1 MKEETRQ
8 AFADAKRAIDTYGPQ
23 IKSHIDEMSGTL
35 DEIRKHLDKISGDVD
50 AVKPTKEQ
58 RTYARACMSVG
69 AMALSM
75 RNKRKRKKERRR
87 RKKGFDT

>member
-1 MKEETRQ
+1 MKDETRQ
-8 AFADAKRAIDTYGPQ
+8 AFADAKRAIDTYGSQ

-35 DEIRKHLDKISGDVD
+35 DEIRKHLDKIRGDVD

-58 RTYARACMSVG
+58 RTYARACMSAG